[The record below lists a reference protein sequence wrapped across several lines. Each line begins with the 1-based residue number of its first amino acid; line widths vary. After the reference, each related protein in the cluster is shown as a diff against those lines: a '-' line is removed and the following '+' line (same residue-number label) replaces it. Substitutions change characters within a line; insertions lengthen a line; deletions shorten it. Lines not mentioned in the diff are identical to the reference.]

1 MCYQVWAQCVLEK
14 MKSNQSRHD
23 ACLGMGLVHLG
34 TTCVQPEECWLE
46 RVSIAL
52 GMTCVQPKEILTTR
66 LKGGSVGLG
75 MTLV

>member
-1 MCYQVWAQCVLEK
+1 
-14 MKSNQSRHD
+14 
-23 ACLGMGLVHLG
+23 MGLVHLG
-34 TTCVQPEECWLE
+34 TTCAQPKECWLE

-52 GMTCVQPKEILTTR
+52 GMTCVQPKEVLATR